1 MYELFYCR
9 REDMENLPL
18 DLDEKLENGKN
29 LKEVFAAIAHQWRAP
44 LSQINSIVGSI
55 DNRLYEQKIDDPFI
69 EKQLLQIEAITKKM
83 SQSVDDY
90 RGYFSKKNEKHFFK
104 ELIEKN
110 LKEEFLEL
118 EEEGISYS
126 LDIADDALFVGDE
139 LLLKQIIVSL
149 VENAKDAL
157 LERNVYVPK
166 IMFEAFMD
174 NSFLVIKVADN
185 AGGISKSVMEKI
197 FDSGFTSKHSSEGTG
212 LGLFMVKKILDEKL
226 NASIDVKNVASG
238 ACFTLKI
245 PRISKV

>member
-9 REDMENLPL
+9 REGMENLTL
-18 DLDEKLENGKN
+18 DFDEKQDSAKN

-44 LSQINSIVGSI
+44 LSQINSIIGSI

-90 RGYFSKKNEKHFFK
+90 RGYFSKKNEKHLFL

-110 LKEEFLEL
+110 LKADFLKLQED
-118 EEEGISYS
+118 GITYS
-126 LDIADDALFVGDE
+126 LDIDKNAFFVGDE
-139 LLLKQIIVSL
+139 SLLKQIIVTL
-149 VENAKDAL
+149 LENAKDAL
-157 LERNVYVPK
+157 LERNVYTPK
-166 IMFEAFMD
+166 IMFDVCMD
-174 NSFLVIKVADN
+174 ELFLIIKVSDN
-185 AGGISKSVMEKI
+185 AGGITKSVKDKI
-197 FDSGFTSKHSSEGTG
+197 FDADFTSKHASEGTG

-245 PRISKV
+245 PRNVRG